1 MIAQWPIMHYALSIN
16 TGEVLMLEP
25 TPTYLTPE
33 GKLKLEEELE
43 YLKTTKRKE
52 LAERLNFAIK
62 QGDLSENADY
72 IAAKEDQAFL
82 EGRIRTLENMLRHVT
97 LIEEQTGGEVRLG
110 SRVTVSEVGA
120 DDPETFLIV
129 GAAEADPTR
138 QRISNESP
146 LGRAL
151 LGKHIGDEVEIDAP
165 AGKITFQIVS
175 IE

>member
-1 MIAQWPIMHYALSIN
+1 
-16 TGEVLMLEP
+16 MLEP

-43 YLKTTKRKE
+43 HLKTTRRKE

-72 IAAKEDQAFL
+72 IAAKEEQAFL
-82 EGRIRTLENMLRHVT
+82 EGRIRTIENMLRHVSI
-97 LIEEQTGGEVRLG
+97 IEDQTGGAVRIG
-110 SRVTVSEVGA
+110 SRVTVAEVGY
-120 DDPETFLIV
+120 DDPETFSIV
-129 GAAEADPTR
+129 GAAEADPTK

-151 LGKHIGDEVEIDAP
+151 LGRHIGDQVEVDAP
-165 AGKITFQIVS
+165 AGKIVFVIVS

>member
-1 MIAQWPIMHYALSIN
+1 M
-16 TGEVLMLEP
+16 
-25 TPTYLTPE
+25 
-33 GKLKLEEELE
+33 
-43 YLKTTKRKE
+43 
-52 LAERLNFAIK
+52 
-62 QGDLSENADY
+62 
-72 IAAKEDQAFL
+72 
-82 EGRIRTLENMLRHVT
+82 
-97 LIEEQTGGEVRLG
+97 
-110 SRVTVSEVGA
+110 GA

-165 AGKITFQIVS
+165 AGKMTFKIVS

>member
-165 AGKITFQIVS
+165 AGKMTFKIVS

>member
-1 MIAQWPIMHYALSIN
+1 MF
-16 TGEVLMLEP
+16 EP

-33 GKLKLEEELE
+33 GKLKLEVELDD
-43 YLKTTKRKE
+43 LKTNKRRE

-82 EGRIRTLENMLRHVT
+82 EGRIHTIEGMLRHVSIIT
-97 LIEEQTGGEVRLG
+97 EQLGGEVRIG
-110 SRVTVSEVGA
+110 SRISVTEAGFDA
-120 DDPETFLIV
+120 REAFLLV
-129 GAAEADPTR
+129 GAAEANPLEGK
-138 QRISNESP
+138 ISNESP
-146 LGRAL
+146 LGKAL

-165 AGKITFQIVS
+165 AGRITFRIVA